1 MTTKLAQETD
11 FTRDVL
17 GRYICNGINE
27 ALSSTNPN
35 GQRPDGTPQNDAR
48 PFDII
53 VIGGG
58 SFGPIFAQ
66 HLFFAD
72 KTHSHRILV
81 LDAGPLVLTEHV
93 QNLQALG
100 INPPAPVEKDP
111 KVALAEFCRLPW
123 VSNVRA
129 GFPGLAYC
137 LGGLSLFFGGW
148 WARLLDTA

>member
-17 GRYICNGINE
+17 GRYICNGMDE
-27 ALSSTNPN
+27 ALASTNPN
-35 GQRPDGTPQNDAR
+35 GKRPDETPQNDAR

-72 KTHSHRILV
+72 KTRSHRILV
-81 LDAGPLVLTEHV
+81 LDA
-93 QNLQALG
+93 
-100 INPPAPVEKDP
+100 
-111 KVALAEFCRLPW
+111 
-123 VSNVRA
+123 
-129 GFPGLAYC
+129 
-137 LGGLSLFFGGW
+137 
-148 WARLLDTA
+148 